1 MFTECLDQLGSLIE
15 NYGVSVCQ
23 PSPSAALK
31 EVAKQIADRD
41 NSVRNAALNCIVQ
54 AYFLQGERIFKLIGQ
69 VHNRNFINIKISN
82 RAKYSNIILF
92 KYYIAIDFGERQVF
106 IGRAY
111 KESSKK
117 SAHKIRVYYSTLYT
131 YCCSFQSANR

>member
-1 MFTECLDQLGSLIE
+1 MHGNEQVSNLIEFSYEIFGTLLIEISFVFIECLDQLGSLIE

-54 AYFLQGERIFKLIGQ
+54 AYFLQGERVFKLIGQ
-69 VHNRNFINIKISN
+69 VHN
-82 RAKYSNIILF
+82 
-92 KYYIAIDFGERQVF
+92 
-106 IGRAY
+106 
-111 KESSKK
+111 
-117 SAHKIRVYYSTLYT
+117 
-131 YCCSFQSANR
+131 

>member
-1 MFTECLDQLGSLIE
+1 MKNVLVLAECLDQLGSLIE

-23 PSPSAALK
+23 PTPSAALK

-69 VHNRNFINIKISN
+69 V
-82 RAKYSNIILF
+82 
-92 KYYIAIDFGERQVF
+92 
-106 IGRAY
+106 
-111 KESSKK
+111 SK
-117 SAHKIRVYYSTLYT
+117 L
-131 YCCSFQSANR
+131 N